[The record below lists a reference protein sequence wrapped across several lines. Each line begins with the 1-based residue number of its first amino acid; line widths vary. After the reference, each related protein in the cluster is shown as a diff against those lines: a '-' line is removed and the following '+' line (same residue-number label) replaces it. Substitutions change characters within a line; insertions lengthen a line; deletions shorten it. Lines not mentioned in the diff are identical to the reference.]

1 MTIVFAKKFKPLCYI
16 FCLKTG
22 KPILMQKIILRHK
35 STIFITEDKFY
46 FKFTRFISCLINNF
60 YIFANQKVVNQ
71 FRKFHKKIYRNM
83 KTTIEERWGTHP
95 DDVKK
100 YDTNRLRQEFLVEKL
115 FAPDEVLMVY
125 SHNDRLIIGGANP
138 VKEDLALE
146 TVDLVRSEYFCE
158 RREVG
163 VVCIEGEGILSV
175 DGKDYE
181 MAYKDTVY
189 IGRGSK
195 SVVFRSKSSS
205 APAKFYFASAPAQV
219 AYPTTQI
226 TSEMRRVRNLGSEET
241 SNKRILNQLI
251 LHEILP
257 CCQLQMGLTEIQPGS
272 VWNTMP
278 PHTHSRRMEAYFY
291 FQVPKEQAVC
301 HFMGEPQETRHIFM
315 GNEQAVISP
324 SWSIHSAAGTSN
336 YTFIWAMCGE
346 NLDYDDMDTFTADKL
361 R

>member
-1 MTIVFAKKFKPLCYI
+1 
-16 FCLKTG
+16 
-22 KPILMQKIILRHK
+22 
-35 STIFITEDKFY
+35 
-46 FKFTRFISCLINNF
+46 
-60 YIFANQKVVNQ
+60 
-71 FRKFHKKIYRNM
+71 M

-95 DDVKK
+95 DDVKR
-100 YDTNRLRQEFLVEKL
+100 YDTSQLRKEFLVEKL
-115 FAPDEVLMVY
+115 FATDEVLMVY
-125 SHNDRLIIGGANP
+125 SHNDRLIIGGAMP
-138 VKEDLALE
+138 VNEDLKLE
-146 TVDLVRSEYFCE
+146 TVDLIRSEYFCE
-158 RREVG
+158 RREAG
-163 VVCIEGEGILSV
+163 IICIEGEGIVSV

-181 MAYKDTVY
+181 MAFKDAIYV
-189 IGRGSK
+189 GRGSK
-195 SVVFRSKSSS
+195 EVVFKSKNKNN
-205 APAKFYFASAPAQV
+205 PAKYYFASAPAHKE
-219 AYPTTQI
+219 YPTAQI
-226 TSEMRRVRNLGSEET
+226 TSEMRRVRDLGAAET

-251 LHEILP
+251 LSEIVP
-257 CCQLQMGLTEIQPGS
+257 CCQLQMGMTEIQTGS

-291 FQVPKEQAVC
+291 FKVPEHQAVC